1 MEEAD
6 DATEARLESVMDDA
20 KAVGGACSGLH
31 VRVDKLRDELVGLV
45 DGEAA
50 LREDTQAVL
59 RSALEAGLSAERST
73 AAEARA
79 TLRADVEA
87 ELVRAQ
93 QAAEVARVE
102 AEAAAAAEREAA
114 AAAAGELRGVV
125 EAQRDEAAAA
135 VAALREQVDGE
146 LEGVRGAAA
155 ATRQEVDAAIAAE
168 RETAAAAAEELRERV
183 AAELR
188 GALEAVEKV
197 QEEVTCAMKEEREVA
212 EAAREELRMG
222 IVEVQEAAATG
233 ADGCKAGAAGAE
245 YLTGGGVHAGCR
257 VIFGPSC
264 YSDLRE
270 ACGCLLKAGRRAES
284 KVVASLC
291 SAGLEGLLQ
300 ACHETGV
307 GSGRCVQSAVSA
319 AACVIQAL
327 GFLDGSQVESGSEL
341 RVPRQGDGL
350 SPPYNKRCRV
360 C

>member
-93 QAAEVARVE
+93 QAAEVARME
-102 AEAAAAAEREAA
+102 AEAA

-125 EAQRDEAAAA
+125 EAQRDDAAAA

>member
-93 QAAEVARVE
+93 QAAEVARME
-102 AEAAAAAEREAA
+102 AEAA